1 MLTNQEIDVLK
12 QKHGTEISA
21 LNALSKL
28 IAEQILYGTKE
39 TTQLSI
45 LDKLNGSINVSTGLL
60 QPLTNDQL
68 RANAVYV
75 NGTFWQA
82 VQPVSQVSQPLP
94 TGAATLAEQ
103 QAQTTLLGNISMGG
117 LAPFSLDAGGRTRVS
132 QITTLLDGKVL
143 GEDDTTLFENIG
155 TGTAIYSNNKVTL
168 SVTPGQYMIRQ
179 SKRFCPYFSGKNQLI
194 EETFY
199 KFQLESGLIKQIGY
213 FSSNAVAPYD
223 SNIDG
228 FWLESNG
235 DTSTY
240 RLKTSRAGTITLDED
255 ITDIIASYN
264 FTNFSVIAFDFLW
277 LGGAILRLFLKTE
290 NGFELIH
297 EFNYSGTAEDTFILS
312 PNQPVRYSIRSTTG
326 TGSLVYVCCQVA
338 TEGSIDESGKT
349 LSLINQTSIATNSI
363 GTIYALKG
371 IKKQAN
377 FRDTAIQILSISAG
391 ITATTD
397 SGILMLFL
405 NPTLSA
411 PLTYANKSKIQEA
424 TATNQT
430 VTANT
435 GRLICAVPI
444 NNSGATDIIKENF
457 LSFLSGTIDNVMDEY
472 ILAYLATSNNQ
483 SINGIL
489 TIKEY

>member
-1 MLTNQEIDVLK
+1 MLTDQEIDALK

-21 LNALSKL
+21 LNSISKL
-28 IAEQILYGTKE
+28 MADQILYGAKE
-39 TTQLSI
+39 STQQSI
-45 LDKLNGSINVSTGLL
+45 LDKLNSSLNVNTGLL

-68 RANAVYV
+68 RAAAVYV
-75 NGTFWQA
+75 NGTFWQN

-132 QITTLLDGKVL
+132 QITTLLDGKIL
-143 GEDDTTLFENIG
+143 GEDDNTLFENIG
-155 TGTAIYSNNKVTL
+155 TGTATYANNKVTL

-179 SKRFCPYFSGKNQLI
+179 SKRFCSYFSGKNQLV

-199 KFQLESGLIKQIGY
+199 RFQLEPGLIKQVGY
-213 FSSNAVAPYD
+213 FSSNATAPYN
-223 SNIDG
+223 SSVDG
-228 FWLESNG
+228 FWLESDG

-255 ITDIIASYN
+255 ITDVIASYD

-297 EFNYSGTAEDTFILS
+297 TFNYSETAQDTFILS

-338 TEGSIDESGKT
+338 TEGSIDEGGRT
-349 LSLINQTSIATNSI
+349 LSLINQAAITTNVV

-371 IKKQAN
+371 IKKQAS

-397 SGILMLFL
+397 SGILLLLL

-411 PLTYANKSKIQEA
+411 PITYANKSKIQEG

-444 NNSGATDIIKENF
+444 NSSGATDIIKENF

-472 ILAYLATSNNQ
+472 VLAYLATSNNQ
-483 SINGIL
+483 SIHGVL
-489 TIKEY
+489 TVKEY